1 MLDKSA
7 DRSLPVETRKRP
19 HSFHIAV
26 MGTGFTIDTPL
37 KVARYGITSVISLVD
52 DALIELIRK
61 RYCDM
66 YGEPY
71 QEIPESDDNARAL
84 RITAY
89 LNLLDR
95 HVTTQVTELRASP
108 FEQGS
113 EITRY
118 FELLPE
124 SKDKDLYRKM
134 LSTEDGSEKSAIQE
148 QLRQV
153 VEPGLIEANI
163 MTKMDRDYYRGREKL
178 PAEFADAMAALRGFG
193 ESEIDGALV
202 FSAGIN
208 PRLFEYIAEFPDFFP
223 DQNGYIRKRVIL
235 KVSDFRSALIQG
247 KFLARRGIWVSEYRV
262 EAGLNCGGHAFP
274 TGGRLVGLTL
284 KDFKE
289 KRVEL
294 AEKMHAILCKAYEK
308 KGRVCPENPC
318 STRLTVQ
325 GGIGSAAENKLMQD
339 EFGVDGTGWATPF
352 LLVPEVTCVDDLHL
366 KLLSEAGANEV
377 SLSESSPMGV
387 PYWNLSS
394 SLSEDARRER
404 ISSGRPG
411 SPCPKRY
418 GAINTEFTD
427 LPVCVSARGY
437 VQKKLEYIDAS
448 EKLTT
453 VQKEY
458 LKATTISKAC
468 ICHDLAGGATLKYGM
483 DSEATPAI
491 CPGPNI
497 IWFSKIASL
506 EEMVAHIYGRSSL
519 PLGSDR
525 PHMFASEI
533 AFNIKYL
540 SGEVKKLSEDNI
552 YYPIPDFEDFRS
564 NLRVSIDFVESL
576 AKLLEKDAAAKLK
589 VHLSELRELLEAIVI
604 VTPSKS

>member
-7 DRSLPVETRKRP
+7 DRSLPVATRERP

-26 MGTGFTIDTPL
+26 MGTGYTIDTPV

-52 DALIELIRK
+52 DALVELIRK
-61 RYCDM
+61 RYCDIS
-66 YGEPY
+66 GETY

-84 RITAY
+84 RITSY
-89 LNLLDR
+89 LNLLNQII
-95 HVTTQVTELRASP
+95 TKQVSELRASP

-134 LSTEDGSEKSAIQE
+134 LSADDQAEKAAIQE
-148 QLRQV
+148 KLRQA

-208 PRLFEYIAEFPDFFP
+208 PRLYGYIAEFPDFFP
-223 DQNGYIRKRVIL
+223 DESCYIRKRVIL
-235 KVSDFRSALIQG
+235 KVSDFRSAMVQG
-247 KFLARRGIWVSEYRV
+247 KFLAKRGIWVSEYRV

-274 TGGRLVGLTL
+274 TGGRLVGMTL

-294 AEKMHAILCKAYEK
+294 AEKLHPIFRKALEK
-308 KGRVCPENPC
+308 AGRVCPESPC
-318 STRLTVQ
+318 YTRLTVQ
-325 GGIGSAAENKLMQD
+325 GGIGSAAENKLMLD

-366 KLLSEAGANEV
+366 KLLAEASENEV
-377 SLSESSPMGV
+377 SLSECSPMGV

-418 GAINTEFTD
+418 GAINMEFTD

-437 VQKKLEYIDAS
+437 VQRKLKHIDAS
-448 EKLTT
+448 QELTT

-506 EEMVAHIYGRSSL
+506 EEMVDHIYGRSQL
-519 PLGSDR
+519 PLSSER

-533 AFNIKYL
+533 EFNIKYL

-552 YYPIPDFEDFRS
+552 YYPVPDFENFRS

-576 AKLLEKDAAAKLK
+576 SKLLEKDAAAKLK
-589 VHLSELRELLEAIVI
+589 VRLSELRESLEAIAI
-604 VTPSKS
+604 DPISKS